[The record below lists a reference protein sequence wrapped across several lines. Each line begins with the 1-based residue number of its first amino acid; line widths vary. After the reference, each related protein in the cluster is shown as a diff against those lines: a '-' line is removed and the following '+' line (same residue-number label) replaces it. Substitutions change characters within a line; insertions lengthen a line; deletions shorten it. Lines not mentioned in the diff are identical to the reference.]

1 MLLMLFILILGLVV
15 VTTIIV
21 VTLVCKVKKNNIDD
35 DYKENKNNHKINL
48 KQYYQE
54 NVDKLYKM
62 QSQIE
67 NSKKQKLQEEDLKK
81 VVNLDKEE
89 KLVDNKKIAEKIV
102 KNKKVKSS
110 KTNKA
115 GNIIKKSYVYLMLFI
130 MYAPILLLIV
140 FSFSD
145 AQLID
150 FKLWTKFTLELY
162 EKLFK
167 NTEIMI
173 ALRNTFIVAIS
184 AAIISTIIGT
194 LGAIGIFY
202 SKKRTRKVYELVG
215 QIPILNPEI
224 VTALSLSILVV
235 ALGIGFNFFTLL
247 VGHVVLTIPFVVLSI
262 TPKLKQLDTNVYEAA
277 LDLGAKPSV
286 ALRKVIIPE
295 IMPGILSGFVLSI
308 TLSLDD
314 YIITAFTKNSSFTTL
329 STYIYG
335 STAKKGNL
343 PPELRALTTLIF
355 VGTLLVLILIN
366 LYNNRQIKRIGGMTN
381 EKKH

>member
-1 MLLMLFILILGLVV
+1 MLLMLFILMLGLVLILS
-15 VTTIIV
+15 IIIL
-21 VTLVCKVKKNNIDD
+21 TLVFKVKKPKDNYNEI
-35 DYKENKNNHKINL
+35 KNNHKINL
-48 KQYYQE
+48 KTYYQE
-54 NVDKLYKM
+54 NIDKLCKV
-62 QSQIE
+62 QEKIE
-67 NSKKQKLQEEDLKK
+67 NNKKQNLLE
-81 VVNLDKEE
+81 VNSNSVLIKEE
-89 KLVDNKKIAEKIV
+89 KVEVDTTKKIVEIKEK
-102 KNKKVKSS
+102 KKKIKSVKSGR
-110 KTNKA
+110 A

-130 MYAPILLLIV
+130 MYAPILLLII

-162 EKLFK
+162 EKLFR

-173 ALRNTFIVAIS
+173 ALRNTFIVALS
-184 AAIISTIIGT
+184 AAFISTIIGT

-202 SKKRTRKVYELVG
+202 SKKRVRKVYELVG

-262 TPKLKQLDTNVYEAA
+262 TPKLKQLDSNVYEAA

-295 IMPGILSGFVLSI
+295 IMPGILSGFILSI

-343 PPELRALTTLIF
+343 PPELRALTTIIF

-366 LYNNRQIKRIGGMTN
+366 LYNNRQMKQVGGMTN
-381 EKKH
+381 DKKH